1 MKRRS
6 ALAAAIALTVAITA
20 CGGDDDTAD
29 SSESTDAAGST
40 EQPTDDSTAEPAEEP
55 ADSAEEP
62 ADSAEEPAETTASS
76 TAPSGGDDDTADE
89 ATAAPTGEV
98 RVGEAL
104 AWMSW
109 DPLQVIRAGYDMAWF
124 RPVYEPLF
132 EVNPDL
138 SLESTLLTD
147 WNLTSESLEMTLLDG
162 VTFQDDTPLDAEALK
177 FNILRA
183 RDTEGPSQS
192 LFATV
197 ADVEVV
203 DPLTV
208 RVVLAEPTPHLPYIL
223 AKDAGMMV
231 SPTAAEAGTLETNP
245 VGTGPWT
252 LNTDE
257 TQADAQ
263 AVYDAWDG
271 YRDPSQ
277 QGVARIV
284 IYPGV
289 FGPEP
294 FAAGDLDISFFAD
307 PQKAAMESAGAT
319 IASEPFG
326 GGSLLSFLDRGP
338 GGVFEDV
345 RVRQAVAAAI
355 DREALNA
362 ATGNGGEARAVP
374 VSGDDYGASDEL
386 TGHPFDPEASQALLA
401 DAGVE
406 DLSFSIPVYPPVQAL
421 GEALQALLREQG
433 IEMQL
438 VPITGSIF
446 AECSSG
452 TYEACMFTDSA
463 SHPAQMYELMVS
475 AETFLNP
482 SGVEAEAIAAA
493 AQAAYAEP
501 DLATAEPLWN
511 DWYQAAFD
519 DEVPLTYLIRNPVEL
534 AYNPDRVD
542 TPNLTF
548 VAPTAIDYRGLAL
561 AN

>member
-1 MKRRS
+1 MT
-6 ALAAAIALTVAITA
+6 LAAFGSDVRASIA
-20 CGGDDDTAD
+20 
-29 SSESTDAAGST
+29 
-40 EQPTDDSTAEPAEEP
+40 P
-55 ADSAEEP
+55 
-62 ADSAEEPAETTASS
+62 
-76 TAPSGGDDDTADE
+76 DE
-89 ATAAPTGEV
+89 PTGEL

-132 EVNPDL
+132 EVGPDL
-138 SLESTLLTD
+138 SLESTLLAGWD
-147 WNLTSESLEMTLLDG
+147 LTSEYLDLTLIDG
-162 VTFQDDTPLDAEALK
+162 ITFQDGTALDAEALK
-177 FNILRA
+177 FNLLRA

-192 LFATV
+192 LFASV
-197 ADVEVV
+197 ADVEIV
-203 DPLTV
+203 DPLSV
-208 RVVLAEPTPHLPYIL
+208 RVVLATPTPHLPYVL

-231 SPTAAEAGTLETNP
+231 SPAAAEAGTLETEP
-245 VGTGPWT
+245 VGTGPWV

-277 QGVARIV
+277 QRIARIV

-294 FAAGDLDISFFAD
+294 FAAGDLDISYFAD
-307 PQKAAMESAGAT
+307 PQRSAMEGANGA
-319 IASEPFG
+319 IASEPYG
-326 GGSLLSFLDRGP
+326 GGTLLSFIDRGS

-345 RVRQAVAAAI
+345 RVREAVAAAI

-362 ATGNGGEARAVP
+362 AVGNGGDPRAVP
-374 VSGDDYGASDEL
+374 VAGDDYAASEEL
-386 TGHPFDPEASQALLA
+386 TGHPFEPDRAESLLA

-406 DLSFSIPVYPPVQAL
+406 GLSFSIPVYPPVQAI

-433 IEMQL
+433 IEMEL

-452 TYEACMFTDSA
+452 KYEACMFTDSA
-463 SHPAQMYELMVS
+463 SHPAQMYDLMVS

-482 SGVEAEAIAAA
+482 SGVESEEVAAA
-493 AQAAYAEP
+493 AQAAFAEP

-511 DWYQAAFD
+511 AWYQAVFND
-519 DEVPLTYLIRNPVEL
+519 DVALTYLVRSPVEM
-534 AYNPDRVD
+534 AYHPDRVE

-548 VAPTAIDYRGLAL
+548 VAPTAIDFRGLAL
-561 AN
+561 VD